1 MTAVPFTP
9 LCGCGKQTTWIICV
23 LLIASSAM
31 RVLAQAHPEEQLT
44 VRATYDDDR
53 IAPAN
58 LRVELLA
65 STETVSGSGQPM
77 VLAR

>member
-1 MTAVPFTP
+1 
-9 LCGCGKQTTWIICV
+9 
-23 LLIASSAM
+23 M